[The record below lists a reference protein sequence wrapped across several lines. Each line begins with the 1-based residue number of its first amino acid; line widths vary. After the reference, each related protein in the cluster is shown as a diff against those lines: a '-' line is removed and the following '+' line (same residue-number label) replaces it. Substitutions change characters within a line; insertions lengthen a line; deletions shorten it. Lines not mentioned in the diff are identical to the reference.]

1 MMSDEDIKNEVGADN
16 VNEEVTKQPPETKI
30 EAMPEEPIKNEVKT
44 EEVTHEPEFKN
55 KTDRMKNKKVKCK
68 DCNAEMTLKTMRYSH
83 KCKGHLEDKAVKPR
97 AKPKAVSIQPP
108 INNEVLTNE
117 EPVYMKQVKQQVR
130 APEPPPIVKTPQEI
144 INENF
149 MLIQQQYINQ
159 RREKANNLVQ
169 SMFSG
174 GLRNKRR

>member
-1 MMSDEDIKNEVGADN
+1 M
-16 VNEEVTKQPPETKI
+16 
-30 EAMPEEPIKNEVKT
+30 KT
-44 EEVTHEPEFKN
+44 
-55 KTDRMKNKKVKCK
+55 
-68 DCNAEMTLKTMRYSH
+68 LRYSH
-83 KCKGHLEDKAVKPR
+83 KCSKTEDKAVKPR
-97 AKPKAVSIQPP
+97 GKPKAVSIQPP
-108 INNEVLTNE
+108 INNEVITNE

-130 APEPPPIVKTPQEI
+130 APKPPPIVKTPQEI

-174 GLRNKRR
+174 GLRSKRR

>member
-1 MMSDEDIKNEVGADN
+1 
-16 VNEEVTKQPPETKI
+16 
-30 EAMPEEPIKNEVKT
+30 
-44 EEVTHEPEFKN
+44 
-55 KTDRMKNKKVKCK
+55 
-68 DCNAEMTLKTMRYSH
+68 
-83 KCKGHLEDKAVKPR
+83 
-97 AKPKAVSIQPP
+97 
-108 INNEVLTNE
+108 
-117 EPVYMKQVKQQVR
+117 MKQVKQQVR

-144 INENF
+144 INEHF

>member
-1 MMSDEDIKNEVGADN
+1 MFLKR
-16 VNEEVTKQPPETKI
+16 KI
-30 EAMPEEPIKNEVKT
+30 RQLNQEQ
-44 EEVTHEPEFKN
+44 
-55 KTDRMKNKKVKCK
+55 
-68 DCNAEMTLKTMRYSH
+68 
-83 KCKGHLEDKAVKPR
+83 
-97 AKPKAVSIQPP
+97 KPKAVSIQPP
-108 INNEVLTNE
+108 INNEVITNE

-130 APEPPPIVKTPQEI
+130 APKPPPIVKTPQEI